1 MLKRIKVYGRLAR
14 FLGFRTFL
22 ADVNSA
28 GEAMRFLLANWP
40 ELEKHISGQ
49 VYKVKVGKYDIG
61 EDELNDPSGCQDIKI
76 IPVATGSRDFF
87 DSALG
92 KIITGAALI
101 GVTIATGGFGG
112 AAIGTFGLG
121 AGSIAV
127 GSITTGLGISFALSG
142 ASQLLF
148 PPPAPP
154 NIASINNPSNQN
166 FAFSGIQQVSRV
178 GTALPLAF
186 GQVFCGSIVVSAGVD
201 TVQVEG
207 QA

>member
-49 VYKVKVGKYDIG
+49 VYKIKVGEYDIG

-76 IPVATGSRDFF
+76 IPVATGSSDFL
-87 DSALG
+87 DSTFG
-92 KIITGAALI
+92 KFVIAAAFIAAPYLAPGLIGAGAAAGSL
-101 GVTIATGGFGG
+101 G
-112 AAIGTFGLG
+112 AAIGAAST
-121 AGSIAV
+121 SI
-127 GSITTGLGISFALSG
+127 GISFALSG

>member
-1 MLKRIKVYGRLAR
+1 MLKRIKVYGKLAR

-49 VYKVKVGKYDIG
+49 VYKVKVGEYDIG

-76 IPVATGSRDFF
+76 IPVATGSRDFM
-87 DSALG
+87 DS
-92 KIITGAALI
+92 
-101 GVTIATGGFGG
+101 
-112 AAIGTFGLG
+112 TFGKFVLAATFIAAPYLAPGLAGISIGATTLG
-121 AGSIAV
+121 AISTSI
-127 GSITTGLGISFALSG
+127 GISFALSG

>member
-40 ELEKHISGQ
+40 ELEKHIIGQ
-49 VYKVKVGKYDIG
+49 VYKVKVGEYDIG

-76 IPVATGSRDFF
+76 IPVAAGSRSFV
-87 DSALG
+87 DSTIG
-92 KIITGAALI
+92 KFVIAAAFIAAPYLAPALI
-101 GVTIATGGFGG
+101 GASAAATL
-112 AAIGTFGLG
+112 T
-121 AGSIAV
+121 SI
-127 GSITTGLGISFALSG
+127 GISFALSG

-148 PPPAPP
+148 PPPALASP
-154 NIASINNPSNQN
+154 NIASIHNPSNQN

>member
-1 MLKRIKVYGRLAR
+1 MAAAFIAAPYLAP
-14 FLGFRTFL
+14 GL
-22 ADVNSA
+22 AGVS
-28 GEAMRFLLANWP
+28 
-40 ELEKHISGQ
+40 
-49 VYKVKVGKYDIG
+49 IG
-61 EDELNDPSGCQDIKI
+61 
-76 IPVATGSRDFF
+76 AT
-87 DSALG
+87 
-92 KIITGAALI
+92 T
-101 GVTIATGGFGG
+101 
-112 AAIGTFGLG
+112 LG
-121 AGSIAV
+121 AIS
-127 GSITTGLGISFALSG
+127 TGIGISFALSG

-148 PPPAPP
+148 PHPAPP

>member
-1 MLKRIKVYGRLAR
+1 MLKRIKVYGRLAK

-40 ELEKHISGQ
+40 ALEKHISGQ
-49 VYKVKVGKYDIG
+49 VYKVKVGEYDIG
-61 EDELNDPSGCQDIKI
+61 EDELKDPSGCQDIKI
-76 IPVATGSRDFF
+76 IPVATGSSDFL
-87 DSALG
+87 DSTIGKFVIAAAFIAAPYLAPALAG
-92 KIITGAALI
+92 T
-101 GVTIATGGFGG
+101 
-112 AAIGTFGLG
+112 AIGATTLG
-121 AGSIAV
+121 AISTSI
-127 GSITTGLGISFALSG
+127 GISFALSG

>member
-1 MLKRIKVYGRLAR
+1 MLKRIKVYGRLAK

-40 ELEKHISGQ
+40 ALEKHISGQ
-49 VYKVKVGKYDIG
+49 VYKVKVGEYDIG

-76 IPVATGSRDFF
+76 IPVATGSGDFF
-87 DSALG
+87 KSTIG
-92 KIITGAALI
+92 KFVIAAAFIAAPYLAPGLIGAGAAAGSL
-101 GVTIATGGFGG
+101 G
-112 AAIGTFGLG
+112 AAIG
-121 AGSIAV
+121 AAS
-127 GSITTGLGISFALSG
+127 TGIGISFALSG

>member
-49 VYKVKVGKYDIG
+49 VYKVKVGEYDIG

-87 DSALG
+87 DSTIGKFVIAAAFIAAPYLAPALAG
-92 KIITGAALI
+92 T
-101 GVTIATGGFGG
+101 
-112 AAIGTFGLG
+112 AIGATTLG
-121 AGSIAV
+121 AISTSI
-127 GSITTGLGISFALSG
+127 GISFALSG

>member
-49 VYKVKVGKYDIG
+49 VYKVKVGEYDIG

-76 IPVATGSRDFF
+76 IPVAAGSGDFV
-87 DSALG
+87 DS
-92 KIITGAALI
+92 
-101 GVTIATGGFGG
+101 
-112 AAIGTFGLG
+112 TFGKFVLAAVFIAAPYLAPALFPTIYG
-121 AGSIAV
+121 VSLSAISTSI
-127 GSITTGLGISFALSG
+127 GISFALSG

>member
-1 MLKRIKVYGRLAR
+1 MVKQPIIPRDTEYGETKKSGGILFMESTNNNQDLHIVVQLASHEIQSIDSVY
-14 FLGFRTFL
+14 F
-22 ADVNSA
+22 
-28 GEAMRFLLANWP
+28 
-40 ELEKHISGQ
+40 
-49 VYKVKVGKYDIG
+49 G
-61 EDELNDPSGCQDIKI
+61 EDELTHPSGCQDIKI

-87 DSALG
+87 ESTFG
-92 KIITGAALI
+92 KFVMAAAFIAAPYLAPGLAGVSIGAGAA
-101 GVTIATGGFGG
+101 AT
-112 AAIGTFGLG
+112 TLG
-121 AGSIAV
+121 AISTSI
-127 GSITTGLGISFALSG
+127 GISFALSG

>member
-49 VYKVKVGKYDIG
+49 VYKVKVGEYDIG

-76 IPVATGSRDFF
+76 IPVATGSGNFF
-87 DSALG
+87 KSTIGKFVIAAAFIAAPYLAPALAG
-92 KIITGAALI
+92 T
-101 GVTIATGGFGG
+101 
-112 AAIGTFGLG
+112 AIGATTLG
-121 AGSIAV
+121 AISTSI
-127 GSITTGLGISFALSG
+127 GISFALSG

>member
-49 VYKVKVGKYDIG
+49 VYKVKVGEYDIG

-76 IPVATGSRDFF
+76 IPVATGSGDFL
-87 DSALG
+87 DSTLG
-92 KIITGAALI
+92 KFVMAAAF
-101 GVTIATGGFGG
+101 IAAPYLAPALAGT
-112 AAIGTFGLG
+112 AIGATTLG
-121 AGSIAV
+121 AISTSI
-127 GSITTGLGISFALSG
+127 GISFALSG

>member
-61 EDELNDPSGCQDIKI
+61 EDELNHPSGCQDIKI

-87 DSALG
+87 DSTFGTFVMAAAFIAAPYLAPALAG
-92 KIITGAALI
+92 T
-101 GVTIATGGFGG
+101 
-112 AAIGTFGLG
+112 AIGATTLG
-121 AGSIAV
+121 AISTSI
-127 GSITTGLGISFALSG
+127 GISFALSG

-148 PPPAPP
+148 PPPALP

>member
-49 VYKVKVGKYDIG
+49 VYKVKVGEYDIG

-76 IPVATGSRDFF
+76 IPVATGSGNFF
-87 DSALG
+87 KSTIGKFVIAAAFIAAPYLAPALAG
-92 KIITGAALI
+92 T
-101 GVTIATGGFGG
+101 
-112 AAIGTFGLG
+112 AIGATTLG
-121 AGSIAV
+121 AISTSI
-127 GSITTGLGISFALSG
+127 GISFALSG

-148 PPPAPP
+148 PPPALP

>member
-49 VYKVKVGKYDIG
+49 VYKVKVGEYDIG

-76 IPVATGSRDFF
+76 IPVAIGSRDFF
-87 DSALG
+87 DSTIGKFVMAAAFIAAPYLLPMGATIGASAL
-92 KIITGAALI
+92 TY
-101 GVTIATGGFGG
+101 ATVS
-112 AAIGTFGLG
+112 T
-121 AGSIAV
+121 SI
-127 GSITTGLGISFALSG
+127 GISFALSG

>member
-49 VYKVKVGKYDIG
+49 VYKVKVGEYDIG

-76 IPVATGSRDFF
+76 IPVATGSRDFL
-87 DSALG
+87 DSTFGKFVIAAAFIAAPYLAPALAG
-92 KIITGAALI
+92 T
-101 GVTIATGGFGG
+101 
-112 AAIGTFGLG
+112 AIGATTLG
-121 AGSIAV
+121 AISTSI
-127 GSITTGLGISFALSG
+127 GISFALSG

>member
-49 VYKVKVGKYDIG
+49 VYKVKVGEYDIG

-87 DSALG
+87 DSTIGKFVIAAAFIAAPMLAPALFP
-92 KIITGAALI
+92 TFAVGA
-101 GVTIATGGFGG
+101 GTIS
-112 AAIGTFGLG
+112 LG
-121 AGSIAV
+121 AIS
-127 GSITTGLGISFALSG
+127 TGIGISFALSG

>member
-49 VYKVKVGKYDIG
+49 VYKVKVGEYDIG
-61 EDELNDPSGCQDIKI
+61 EDELNHPSGCQDIKI

-87 DSALG
+87 ESTFG
-92 KIITGAALI
+92 TFVMAAAFIAAPYLAPGLI
-101 GVTIATGGFGG
+101 GAGATGIG
-112 AAIGTFGLG
+112 AAIGT
-121 AGSIAV
+121 ASTSI
-127 GSITTGLGISFALSG
+127 GISFALSG

-148 PPPAPP
+148 PPPALP

>member
-49 VYKVKVGKYDIG
+49 VYKVKVGEYDIG
-61 EDELNDPSGCQDIKI
+61 EDELNHPSGCQDIKI

-87 DSALG
+87 DSTIGKFVIAAAFIAAPMLAPALFP
-92 KIITGAALI
+92 TFAVGA
-101 GVTIATGGFGG
+101 GTIS
-112 AAIGTFGLG
+112 LG
-121 AGSIAV
+121 AIS
-127 GSITTGLGISFALSG
+127 TGIGISFALSG

>member
-49 VYKVKVGKYDIG
+49 VYKVKVGEYDIG

-87 DSALG
+87 ESTFG
-92 KIITGAALI
+92 KFVMAAAFIAAPYLAPGLAGISIGAGAA
-101 GVTIATGGFGG
+101 AT
-112 AAIGTFGLG
+112 TLG
-121 AGSIAV
+121 AIS
-127 GSITTGLGISFALSG
+127 TGIGISFALSG

>member
-49 VYKVKVGKYDIG
+49 VYKVKVGEYDIG

-76 IPVATGSRDFF
+76 IPVATGSGDFF
-87 DSALG
+87 KSTIGKFVMAAAFIAAPYLAPALAG
-92 KIITGAALI
+92 T
-101 GVTIATGGFGG
+101 
-112 AAIGTFGLG
+112 AIGATTLG
-121 AGSIAV
+121 AISTSI
-127 GSITTGLGISFALSG
+127 GISFALSG

>member
-49 VYKVKVGKYDIG
+49 VYKIKVGEYDIG

-76 IPVATGSRDFF
+76 IPVATGSSDFF
-87 DSALG
+87 DSTIGKFVIAAAFIAAPYLAPALAG
-92 KIITGAALI
+92 T
-101 GVTIATGGFGG
+101 
-112 AAIGTFGLG
+112 AIGATTLG
-121 AGSIAV
+121 AISTSI
-127 GSITTGLGISFALSG
+127 GISFALSG

>member
-49 VYKVKVGKYDIG
+49 VYKVKVGEYDIG

-76 IPVATGSRDFF
+76 IPVATGSWDFL
-87 DSALG
+87 DSTFGKFVMAAAFIAAPYLAPALAG
-92 KIITGAALI
+92 T
-101 GVTIATGGFGG
+101 
-112 AAIGTFGLG
+112 AIGATTLG
-121 AGSIAV
+121 AIS
-127 GSITTGLGISFALSG
+127 TGIGISFALSG

>member
-49 VYKVKVGKYDIG
+49 VYKVKVGEYDIG

-76 IPVATGSRDFF
+76 IPVATGSRGFF
-87 DSALG
+87 SSSIG
-92 KIITGAALI
+92 KIVLGAALI
-101 GVTIATGGFGG
+101 AAPYLAPGLAGITIG
-112 AAIGTFGLG
+112 AGANPITLG
-121 AGSIAV
+121 AIS
-127 GSITTGLGISFALSG
+127 TGLGVSFALSG

-154 NIASINNPSNQN
+154 DIASINNPSNQN

>member
-49 VYKVKVGKYDIG
+49 VYKVKVGEYDIG

-87 DSALG
+87 ESTFG
-92 KIITGAALI
+92 TFVMAAAFIAAPYLAPGLI
-101 GVTIATGGFGG
+101 GAGASGIG
-112 AAIGTFGLG
+112 AAIGT
-121 AGSIAV
+121 ASTSI
-127 GSITTGLGISFALSG
+127 GISYLSG
-142 ASQLLF
+142 YFRGLL
-148 PPPAPP
+148 
-154 NIASINNPSNQN
+154 
-166 FAFSGIQQVSRV
+166 R
-178 GTALPLAF
+178 
-186 GQVFCGSIVVSAGVD
+186 
-201 TVQVEG
+201 
-207 QA
+207 

>member
-1 MLKRIKVYGRLAR
+1 MLKRIKVYGKLAR

-40 ELEKHISGQ
+40 GLEKHISGQ
-49 VYKVKVGKYDIG
+49 VYKVKVGEYDIG

-76 IPVATGSRDFF
+76 IPVAAGSRDFV
-87 DSALG
+87 DS
-92 KIITGAALI
+92 
-101 GVTIATGGFGG
+101 
-112 AAIGTFGLG
+112 TFGKFVLAAVFIAAPYLAPGLAGISIG
-121 AGSIAV
+121 A
-127 GSITTGLGISFALSG
+127 TTIGAISTGIGISFALSG

>member
-28 GEAMRFLLANWP
+28 GEAMRFLIANWP

-49 VYKVKVGKYDIG
+49 VYKVKVGEYDIG

-76 IPVATGSRDFF
+76 IPVAAGSSDFL
-87 DSALG
+87 DSTLG
-92 KIITGAALI
+92 KFVIAAAF
-101 GVTIATGGFGG
+101 IAAPYLAPALAGT
-112 AAIGTFGLG
+112 AIGATTLG
-121 AGSIAV
+121 AISTSI
-127 GSITTGLGISFALSG
+127 GISFALSG

>member
-49 VYKVKVGKYDIG
+49 VYKVKVGEYDIG
-61 EDELNDPSGCQDIKI
+61 EDELNHPSGCQDIKI
-76 IPVATGSRDFF
+76 IPVATGSRDFL
-87 DSALG
+87 DSTFGKFVIAAAFIAAPYLAPALAG
-92 KIITGAALI
+92 T
-101 GVTIATGGFGG
+101 
-112 AAIGTFGLG
+112 AIGATTLG
-121 AGSIAV
+121 AISTSI
-127 GSITTGLGISFALSG
+127 GISFALSG

>member
-49 VYKVKVGKYDIG
+49 VYKVKVGEYDIG

-87 DSALG
+87 ES
-92 KIITGAALI
+92 
-101 GVTIATGGFGG
+101 
-112 AAIGTFGLG
+112 TFGKFVMAAAFITAPYLAPALAGTTLG
-121 AGSIAV
+121 AISTSI
-127 GSITTGLGISFALSG
+127 GISFALSG